1 MIQVRYFMAR
11 VLHALDAVTLYFSP
25 PADTAVT
32 ISDVEL
38 EYLLKVMELNIFIVK
53 KRSHFEISR

>member
-38 EYLLKVMELNIFIVK
+38 EYLLK
-53 KRSHFEISR
+53 